1 MPHNQVN
8 RPVQQSETDRAM
20 LSRRSILRVG
30 GFGALA
36 LSAAPLLAACSSSKS
51 SSSASTTASAAT
63 SAAAGSS
70 AAGSS
75 AAAVA
80 AGTYGTVGIQL
91 SWIKNIE
98 FAGEYFADQ
107 KGYYKDA
114 GFSSVTLTAGGSAG
128 TSAES
133 AVASGKAFVGLSAP
147 NITAPAILQGA
158 KLKTVASTY
167 QKNPFCILS
176 VAKNPI
182 PDVASM
188 KGKKIGV
195 QAGGN
200 TTIFKGLLAANKID
214 PSDVTIVPVQ
224 YDPTVVTTGE
234 VDGYMAYITN
244 EPLLLEAKGFKVTT
258 FLFADYG
265 LSFVAETYVVSED
278 TIAKD
283 RAKLKALL
291 VAEIKGWTDAVASPT
306 QSATYAVTNYGKDQ
320 NLAQAEQV
328 QEATAQNGLIVSADS
343 IKNGLFT
350 ISDELIAAN
359 ITALAL
365 TGVKITADQLFD
377 MSVLKE
383 VYAENPGLVAPFASA
398 AASVS
403 PSPAAS

>member
-1 MPHNQVN
+1 MPQNQVN
-8 RPVQQSETDRAM
+8 PFQPAETDRAL
-20 LSRRSILRVG
+20 LSRRSVLRIG

-36 LSAAPLLAACSSSKS
+36 LSAAPLLAACSSSSKS
-51 SSSASTTASAAT
+51 SGSPSSSAGSSAAT
-63 SAAAGSS
+63 S
-70 AAGSS
+70 AGSS
-75 AAAVA
+75 AAASVA
-80 AGTYGTVGIQL
+80 AGTYGSVAIQL

-107 KGYYKDA
+107 KGYYKAA
-114 GFSSVTLTAGGSAG
+114 GFSNVTLTAGGSAG

-244 EPLLLEAKGFKVTT
+244 EPLLLAAKGFKTTT

-265 LSFVAETYVVSED
+265 LSFVAETYVVSQD
-278 TIAKD
+278 TIDKD

-291 VAEIKGWTDAVASPT
+291 VAEIKGWTDAVASPA

-320 NLAQAEQV
+320 KLALKEQTD
-328 QEATAQNGLIVSADS
+328 EAIAQNGLIVSADS

-350 ISDELIAAN
+350 ITDELITAN
-359 ITALAL
+359 ITALGL
-365 TGVKITADQLFD
+365 TGVKITAEQLFD
-377 MSVLKE
+377 MSILKE

-398 AASVS
+398 AASAS
-403 PSPAAS
+403 PSPATS